1 MRAPHQGLS
10 CRNQPPAV
18 AHPVLPKRP
27 ALPATVDP
35 DRWLLALD
43 GRWYPRLV
51 KRDGRIQV
59 DGTSYYIKA
68 DLAGHHIMLRLNA
81 ATRCFDV
88 FRGQQFVKSVPI
100 KGLRGESMP
109 LEAYIDLMGERARSE
124 ERQRMQ
130 RLRRAGLQASQS
142 A

>member
-1 MRAPHQGLS
+1 M
-10 CRNQPPAV
+10 
-18 AHPVLPKRP
+18 
-27 ALPATVDP
+27 
-35 DRWLLALD
+35 
-43 GRWYPRLV
+43 

-109 LEAYIDLMGERARSE
+109 LEAYIDLMRERARSE
-124 ERQRMQ
+124 ERQRLLRQ
-130 RLRRAGLQASQS
+130 RRARLQAGQS